1 MEVAKKKTTTNE
13 ESAEN
18 SDLMI
23 AIRDYGD
30 VVAFRTLYDKYS
42 SAVLGLSYKIVGNRT
57 LAEDIVQETFW
68 RIWQNSAQFDPS
80 KGRFTSWMFGI
91 GRNLSIDALRK
102 NKRVTLQPVFDEQTQ
117 DESAESG
124 PVAQDDVA
132 DLAWAQVRHREIK
145 AVIEH
150 LPKDQVDVIHW
161 IYFQG
166 KTRREI
172 AAEQNIPFGTVNTR
186 ARLALKKLHA
196 LLTERGMDE

>member
-1 MEVAKKKTTTNE
+1 MELAKRKTTTND

-18 SDLMI
+18 SDLMV

-42 SAVLGLSYKIVGNRT
+42 SAMLGLSYKIVGNRA

-68 RIWQNSAQFDPS
+68 RIWQNAHQFDPS

-117 DESAESG
+117 DEAMDSQTSENE
-124 PVAQDDVA
+124 DVA
-132 DLAWAQVRHREIK
+132 DLAWAKVRHREIRS
-145 AVIEH
+145 VMQH
-150 LPKDQVDVIHW
+150 LPSEQMDVLIW
-161 IYFQG
+161 IYFHG

-172 AAEQNIPFGTVNTR
+172 AAEQNIPFGTINTR

-196 LLTERGMDE
+196 LLEERGMDE